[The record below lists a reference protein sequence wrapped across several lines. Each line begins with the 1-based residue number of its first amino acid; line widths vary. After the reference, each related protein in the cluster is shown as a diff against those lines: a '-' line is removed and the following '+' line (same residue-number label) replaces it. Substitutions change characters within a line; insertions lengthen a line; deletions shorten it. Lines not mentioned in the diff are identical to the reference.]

1 MKTLAYF
8 LNKVSL
14 EKNGNN
20 WWFIISHLSPEI
32 MQEIIDEACNRY
44 TMQCCE
50 AVKQRCADEAE
61 LVPEGHF
68 NGFGGTIDTESILSI
83 EIILP

>member
-14 EKNGNN
+14 EKHGNN

-32 MQEIIDEACNRY
+32 MQPIIDEACNRY

-50 AVKQRCADEAE
+50 FLRQRCADNATTCKLESKTKDI
-61 LVPEGHF
+61 
-68 NGFGGTIDTESILSI
+68 TIVNLDSILNT